1 MPPLR
6 ALAEA
11 SSRHQPCERRH
22 DRQFAVAN
30 RDAAFCESE
39 RGGNG
44 LGRHRRIKRHLDS
57 ERAAAGDHH
66 VAVLE
71 PDEAAVQGTVRQD
84 NAALAFAAVA
94 VPAEDV
100 RGVAHLSECTAPTNT
115 TPSPLAR
122 LQ

>member
-11 SSRHQPCERRH
+11 SSCHQPCERH
-22 DRQFAVAN
+22 DAWQFAVAN

-44 LGRHRRIKRHLDS
+44 LSRHRRIKRHLDP
-57 ERAAAGDHH
+57 ERVAAGDHH

-71 PDEAAVQGTVRQD
+71 PDEAAVHSAPGQD
-84 NAALAFAAVA
+84 DAALAFAVVA
-94 VPAEDV
+94 VPAEEV
-100 RGVAHLSECTAPTNT
+100 RGHLSAHCADEYDA
-115 TPSPLAR
+115 
-122 LQ
+122 